1 MSKRK
6 YGLAPLID
14 VKTEILI
21 LGTLPSD
28 VSLSKAQYYAKPS
41 NDFWKLL
48 ETVLNE
54 PIANA
59 TYEAKIEK
67 LSAHKIGLWDVY
79 HSVVR
84 PGSMDKDISERRLND
99 FTTLKRIAPNLRLVC
114 FNGKEAAHPEE
125 LLRGL
130 GYTTRV
136 LPSSSGA
143 NRRNQEKRLRCW
155 MSLPKLSRQHPDAAG
170 LGSVRQAVRTITSLC
185 DHAH

>member
-6 YGLAPLID
+6 YGLAPVAD

-54 PIANA
+54 PITNA
-59 TYEAKIEK
+59 PYEAKIEE

-84 PGSMDKDISERRLND
+84 PGNMDKDISEKRLND
-99 FTTLKRIAPNLRLVC
+99 FTTLKKIAPNLRLVC
-114 FNGKEAAHPEE
+114 FNGKEAARSEE

-136 LPSSSGA
+136 FPSSSVA
-143 NRRNQEKRLRCW
+143 NRRNQEERLRCTI
-155 MSLPKLSRQHPDAAG
+155 
-170 LGSVRQAVRTITSLC
+170 SVFT
-185 DHAH
+185 